1 MHIESPK
8 KTKGNHMELML
19 FQAVLNEFYPRLS
32 KNKTGIDILEETSS
46 IKVMIIQREENFTF
60 AGMMF

>member
-1 MHIESPK
+1 
-8 KTKGNHMELML
+8 MELML
-19 FQAVLNEFYPRLS
+19 LKPALNEFYPRLS
-32 KNKTGIDILEETSS
+32 KNKTGIDILEETST